1 MKHSFIVLLFCLSL
15 VTTANAQ
22 QLKTEVIPLGYRSI
36 NEIIPLVRPLVS
48 PDGSV
53 GGLQGQL
60 VVTTTSKKMAEVR
73 KLLAVLDKSPAR
85 LLISVKRGKSLSSNQ
100 GSASVQGAA
109 GNITIN
115 EGGIATGDTHKEHHG
130 KEGNSLSVRLKS
142 NSQNEQS
149 NLIQQVQVLEGR
161 EAYISAGEE
170 IPVRNRGVVAGPNGG
185 YGYDSTAFYPATTGF
200 YAIPRLKGDEVFLE
214 INTVSRQR
222 NNLRINTHDS
232 RQGWQSG
239 PNIAVSNV
247 RTTARG
253 KLGEWIAIGG
263 INQSGSSRQS
273 GIGSSSRQQQD
284 LSTQFYVRVVEIR
297 GPAR

>member
-1 MKHSFIVLLFCLSL
+1 MKNIFLLLLLCFSL

-22 QLKTEVIPLGYRSI
+22 QMKTEVISLGYRSI

-48 PDGSV
+48 PGGSV

-60 VVTTTSKKMAEVR
+60 VVTTTPKKMAEVR
-73 KLLAVLDKSPAR
+73 KLLAVLDKPPAR
-85 LLISVKRGKSLSSNQ
+85 LLISVKRGKSLNSKQ
-100 GSASVQGAA
+100 GSASIQGQA
-109 GNITIN
+109 GNLTLN
-115 EGGIATGDTHKEHHG
+115 SGGINADDSHSGHHG
-130 KEGNSLSVRLKS
+130 KEEGSLSVRLKS

-149 NLIQQVQVLEGR
+149 SVIQQVQVLEGR

-170 IPVRNRGVVAGPNGG
+170 IPVRNRGTVAGPNGV
-185 YGYDSTAFYPATTGF
+185 YDYDSTAFYPATTGF
-200 YAIPRLKGDEVFLE
+200 YAIPRLNGDEVFLE

-222 NNLRINTHDS
+222 NNLRINTHNS

-247 RTTARG
+247 RTIARG

-263 INQSGSSRQS
+263 INQSGSSRQG
-273 GIGSSSRQQQD
+273 GIGSSSRQRQD
-284 LSTQFYVRVVEIR
+284 LSTQIYVRVVEIR
-297 GPAR
+297 GSAK